1 MTLSIVE
8 HLYNNNNIVGHRN
21 CKKKGNC
28 GRTRFGHDVLYPPVF
43 RFIAAVVDQFQFQLH
58 LTANL
63 RDLLLLSP
71 RVLHQQLLLWRP
83 REGPSIS
90 LPYALGIIVRGRHL
104 PDRQI
109 EQPVQMDLGH
119 VSFCNDTHEKCPGF
133 HGVRYLKVVTL
144 LTQLHFSAT

>member
-1 MTLSIVE
+1 M
-8 HLYNNNNIVGHRN
+8 GHRN
-21 CKKKGNC
+21 CKQKGNC
-28 GRTRFGHDVLYPPVF
+28 GHTIFGHDVLYPPDS

-71 RVLHQQLLLWRP
+71 RVLHQQLLRWRP
-83 REGPSIS
+83 REGPSIIS

-109 EQPVQMDLGH
+109 EQPVQMDVSH
-119 VSFCNDTHEKCPGF
+119 VSFCNDALEKFPGF
-133 HGVRYLKVVTL
+133 QGVLYLKVVTL
-144 LTQLHFSAT
+144 LTQLHFSAA